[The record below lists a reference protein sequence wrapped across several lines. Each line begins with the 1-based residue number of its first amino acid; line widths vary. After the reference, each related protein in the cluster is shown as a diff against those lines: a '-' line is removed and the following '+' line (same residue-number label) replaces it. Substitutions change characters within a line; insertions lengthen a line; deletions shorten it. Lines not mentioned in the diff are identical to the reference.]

1 MSRMD
6 ALRLLPGLAAFTA
19 ALLPVGVGAAENER
33 CPRLVAELRP
43 LAAPV
48 SFRLAAKGEDEV
60 RLTFIGHATFLIESP
75 AGVRIATDY
84 NDYVRPTIVP
94 DIITMNRAHSTH
106 YTHNPEPSI
115 KHVLRGWATDGEPA
129 RHDFKHDDV
138 WVRSV
143 PTNIRDWG
151 GGTVLHGNS
160 IFVFEVAGLC
170 IAHLGHLHH
179 TLTPAHI
186 DELGRID
193 VVLVPVDGTFT
204 LGIDGMVEVLQQIKP
219 PHGHPH
225 AHLRPDHTRALH
237 RAHTQRLPG
246 RVRRNADCSVVARE
260 PAATAEDAGA
270 AGKVDLDV
278 HARSER
284 VLLNECAPR
293 LDHVAHELSE

>member
-1 MSRMD
+1 MGD
-6 ALRLLPGLAAFTA
+6 ALRLLPGFAAFAA
-19 ALLPVGVGAAENER
+19 ALLPLTASAVENER
-33 CPRLVAELRP
+33 CPRLVADRP
-43 LAAPV
+43 PLIAPV
-48 SFRLAAKGEDEV
+48 SFRLAAKGEDKV

-84 NDYVRPTIVP
+84 NDYVRPTIIP

-106 YTHNPEPSI
+106 YTNSPEPSI
-115 KHVLRGWATDGEPA
+115 NNVLRGWTEDGEPA
-129 RHDFKHDDV
+129 RHDFKFEDV

-151 GGTVLHGNS
+151 GGTVLYGNS

-219 PHGHPH
+219 RMIIPMHIFGPTTLERFIDRIRKDYPVEF
-225 AHLRPDHTRALH
+225 AETPTVLLSRSNLPPAPKMLV
-237 RAHTQRLPG
+237 LPG
-246 RVRRNADCSVVARE
+246 R
-260 PAATAEDAGA
+260 
-270 AGKVDLDV
+270 
-278 HARSER
+278 
-284 VLLNECAPR
+284 
-293 LDHVAHELSE
+293 